1 VRTATTCPGTD
12 LYSQSPTDGTLNSTA
27 GFSGVRGFFACIS
40 IRPPIQSNGAGQRE
54 VDTGVNQDTILYVR
68 GNADGRPGI
77 IGDAFLPSLETRV
90 LSRGVLTKRPSN

>member
-1 VRTATTCPGTD
+1 
-12 LYSQSPTDGTLNSTA
+12 LNSTP

-40 IRPPIQSNGAGQRE
+40 VRLLQNNSTGQQEE

-68 GNADGRPGI
+68 GNAKGRPGI
-77 IGDAFLPSLETRV
+77 IGDNFLPSLETRV